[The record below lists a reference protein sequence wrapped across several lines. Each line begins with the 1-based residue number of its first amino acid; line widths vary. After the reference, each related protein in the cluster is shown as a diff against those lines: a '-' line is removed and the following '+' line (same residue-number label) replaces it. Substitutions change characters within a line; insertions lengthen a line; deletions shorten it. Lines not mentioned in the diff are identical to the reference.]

1 MVPDYTSVE
10 IILEMQATIKQ
21 EKLKDDVIK
30 IFNKIEVNA
39 REVSQSRNK
48 RSSFDAANRNFSREW
63 LYKSSRLK
71 DTSL

>member
-21 EKLKDDVIK
+21 EKLEDDVIK
-30 IFNKIEVNA
+30 MFNKIEVNA

-48 RSSFDAANRNFSREW
+48 QSSFDAANRNFSREW